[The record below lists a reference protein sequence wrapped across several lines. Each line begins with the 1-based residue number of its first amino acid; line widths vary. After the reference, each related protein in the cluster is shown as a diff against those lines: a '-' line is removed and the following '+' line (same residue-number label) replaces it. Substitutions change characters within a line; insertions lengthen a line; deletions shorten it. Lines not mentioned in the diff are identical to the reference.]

1 MHRAMQSPPQYEK
14 SVRAV
19 TEQDEIHANPGQ
31 PYKRPPRP
39 YGQDFAP
46 LADQLG
52 AHA

>member
-1 MHRAMQSPPQYEK
+1 MHRAMHNPPKYEK
-14 SVRAV
+14 VRAV

-39 YGQDFAP
+39 NGQDFAP
-46 LADQLG
+46 LADQVG